1 MVFVVAFE
9 STYISGAIEQH
20 SSSLRQLQRKTTTN
34 HHTPNNNQPK
44 PKPKCPS
51 TPDPTKAAQRALSR
65 PALPQYVQLPN
76 PIPTTKTNNLTSD
89 KVGNALGGITKT
101 AGGLVGTAG
110 RGVGETINNTTGTK
124 AVGDGLQGITGG
136 IEDGANSAGK
146 GVENAG
152 QGKKSW

>member
-1 MVFVVAFE
+1 MLFVVFE
-9 STYISGAIEQH
+9 SRCEDILTGCSNTVIH
-20 SSSLRQLQRKTTTN
+20 SYDNFTITTKKNTTIQSSTKLKSQ
-34 HHTPNNNQPK
+34 
-44 PKPKCPS
+44 CPS
-51 TPDPTKAAQRALSR
+51 IPDPTRAAQRALSR
-65 PALPQYVQLPN
+65 LALPQYVQLPN
-76 PIPTTKTNNLTSD
+76 PIPPTKTNNLISD